1 MKIEKA
7 APKPTTTKY
16 PTALLRGGSSPK
28 KLSRP
33 EYFSGCECEIM
44 LTLIYEIYGGNVFF
58 EKLIIGGSGKKCAK
72 SINMWLQQAG
82 RFPRWFSTIR
92 SE

>member
-1 MKIEKA
+1 VKIEKA

-44 LTLIYEIYGGNVFF
+44 LTLIYEIHGGNVFF
-58 EKLIIGGSGKKCAK
+58 EKLIICGFNGGCV
-72 SINMWLQQAG
+72 L
-82 RFPRWFSTIR
+82 R
-92 SE
+92 SFKIGGCIYRPLKLVSQ